1 METAA
6 DAPVGNFLFED
17 QSIWIFL
24 LVSVVMGG
32 AAAWTS
38 GKSLAQTWRP
48 AWQIV
53 PAMLVLGLGIRFIHF
68 ALFEGTLLSLHY
80 YAIDVAIL
88 PIGAYQ
94 PRWFM
99 KSVHCDPQGAVQLH
113 RELHARRSVATH
125 WGAFSLADEKLGE
138 PPALLREVLR
148 REQIP
153 ESEFRLLSLGET
165 IVV

>member
-1 METAA
+1 MDTAA

-68 ALFEGTLLSLHY
+68 ALFEGTLLSPHY

-88 PIGAYQ
+88 LVAAVLGYRHKRTLQ
-94 PRWFM
+94 MTTQYRWLYE
-99 KSVHCDPQGAVQLH
+99 KTGP
-113 RELHARRSVATH
+113 
-125 WGAFSLADEKLGE
+125 FSWKEKAGGT
-138 PPALLREVLR
+138 A
-148 REQIP
+148 
-153 ESEFRLLSLGET
+153 
-165 IVV
+165 

>member
-1 METAA
+1 MDTAA

-53 PAMLVLGLGIRFIHF
+53 PAMMVLGLGIRFIHF

-80 YAIDVAIL
+80 YVIDVVIL
-88 PIGAYQ
+88 LVAAVLGYRHKRTLQ
-94 PRWFM
+94 MTTQYRWLYEKTGPF
-99 KSVHCDPQGAVQLH
+99 SW
-113 RELHARRSVATH
+113 REKAGGTA
-125 WGAFSLADEKLGE
+125 
-138 PPALLREVLR
+138 
-148 REQIP
+148 
-153 ESEFRLLSLGET
+153 
-165 IVV
+165 

>member
-1 METAA
+1 MDTAA

-68 ALFEGTLLSLHY
+68 ALFEGTLLSPHY
-80 YAIDVAIL
+80 YAIDVVIL
-88 PIGAYQ
+88 LVAAVLGYRHKRTLQMTTQYRWLYEKTGPFSWKEKPGGA
-94 PRWFM
+94 
-99 KSVHCDPQGAVQLH
+99 A
-113 RELHARRSVATH
+113 
-125 WGAFSLADEKLGE
+125 
-138 PPALLREVLR
+138 
-148 REQIP
+148 
-153 ESEFRLLSLGET
+153 
-165 IVV
+165 